1 MVMLM
6 ESKIIEM
13 LLYSLNLDNLIMLF
27 NENDIDFGLL
37 MELFDM
43 EVMGL
48 LIDINLIFGN

>member
-1 MVMLM
+1 MWM

-43 EVMGL
+43 EVMDL